1 MKGIKSTRL
10 VTPQGIRSGCVYWED
25 GKITAVTEQ
34 PLDGVELLDVGE
46 NWVTPGFI
54 DLHTHG
60 GGGGHE
66 FRGSEED
73 IRIALDFHLSH
84 GTTCIY
90 PTLSSAP
97 LAELEACV
105 ERISRLVENENPAI
119 TVPGVHLEGPYFSLA
134 QMGAQKPKFI
144 TPPIREDYLPMLE
157 RCADKIARWDYA
169 PENDTDQAFAKA
181 LKEYGVMAGAA
192 HTDALYSDMKA
203 AMEQGLKIV
212 THLYSCTSTVTRDH
226 GFRRLGV
233 IETAWLEDDLYV
245 EAIADGK
252 HLPPEL
258 LRMIWKLKGSHRM
271 ALVTDSILWAGLE
284 TGGQKSVQ
292 FGEYL
297 IEDGV
302 CKMADR
308 SAFQGSIATTDR
320 LLRTAVLEAGI
331 PMEDAVRMMT
341 QTPAVIMGLKNKGC
355 LAAGYD
361 GDFVVLDENLKVRT
375 VICGGEIC
383 VSRF

>member
-1 MKGIKSTRL
+1 MKGIQSTRL
-10 VTPQGIRSGCVYWED
+10 VPPQGIRPGCVYWEN
-25 GKITAVTEQ
+25 GVITAVTEA
-34 PLDGVELLDVGE
+34 PLAGVALLDVGDS
-46 NWVTPGFI
+46 WVTPGFI

-66 FRGSEED
+66 FRGNEED
-73 IRIALDFHLSH
+73 IRIALDFHLAH

-90 PTLSSAP
+90 PTFSSAP
-97 LAELEACV
+97 LPELEEGV
-105 ERISRLVENENPAI
+105 ERVTRIAKDPEIKIS
-119 TVPGVHLEGPYFSLA
+119 VPGVHLEGPYFSLA

-181 LKEYGVMAGAA
+181 LKAHGVLIGAA

-233 IETAWLEDDLYV
+233 IETAWLEDELYV

-258 LRMIWKLKGSHRM
+258 LRMIWKLKGSHRV
-271 ALVTDSILWAGLE
+271 ALVTDSILWAGLD
-284 TGGQKSVQ
+284 TGGKESVQ

-320 LLRTAVLEAGI
+320 LLRTAVLEAKI
-331 PMEDAVRMMT
+331 PMEEAVRMMT
-341 QTPAVIMGLKNKGC
+341 ETPAAIMGLKTKGS
-355 LAAGYD
+355 LEAGFD
-361 GDFVVLDENLKVRT
+361 GDLVVLTEDLQVKT
-375 VICGGEIC
+375 VICGGETV
-383 VSRF
+383 VSH

>member
-1 MKGIKSTRL
+1 MMNGIKSTRL
-10 VTPQGIRSGCVYWED
+10 VTPQGIRPGCVYWED
-25 GKITAVTEQ
+25 GKITEVTEV
-34 PLDGVELLDVGE
+34 PLDGMELLDVGDA
-46 NWVTPGFI
+46 WVTPGFI

-73 IRIALDFHLSH
+73 IRIALEFHLSH

-97 LAELEACV
+97 LAELVECV
-105 ERISRLVENENPAI
+105 ERITRTVTNSDLGI
-119 TVPGVHLEGPYFSLA
+119 TVPGVHLEGPYFSMA

-144 TPPIREDYLPMLE
+144 TPPIREDYLPLLE
-157 RCADKIARWDYA
+157 KYSHQIARWDYA
-169 PENDTDQAFAKA
+169 PENDAGQEFAKA
-181 LKEYGVMAGAA
+181 LKEYGVIAGAG

-203 AMEQGLKIV
+203 AMEQKLKIV

-258 LRMIWKLKGSHRM
+258 LRMIWKLKGSHRV
-271 ALVTDSILWAGLE
+271 ALVTDSILWAGLD
-284 TGGQKSVQ
+284 TGGQESVQ

-308 SAFQGSIATTDR
+308 SAFHGSIATTDR
-320 LLRTAVLEAGI
+320 LLRNAIDVGCTVAEAVQMLTAVPARILNLPKGKLEARL
-331 PMEDAVRMMT
+331 DADIVVFDDDIT
-341 QTPAVIMGLKNKGC
+341 VKAVFAQGLRQ
-355 LAAGYD
+355 
-361 GDFVVLDENLKVRT
+361 V
-375 VICGGEIC
+375 
-383 VSRF
+383 

>member
-10 VTPQGIRSGCVYWED
+10 VTPEGVRSGCVYWKD

-34 PLDGVELLDVGE
+34 PLEDVELLDVGE

-73 IRIALDFHLSH
+73 IRIALNFHLAH

-97 LAELEACV
+97 LTELEECV
-105 ERISRLVENENPAI
+105 ERITRTVQDPEIKI

-134 QMGAQKPKFI
+134 QMGAQKPNFI
-144 TPPIREDYLPMLE
+144 TPPIQEDYAPMLE
-157 RCADKIARWDYA
+157 RCSDKIARWDYA
-169 PENDTDQAFAKA
+169 PENDAGQEFAKA
-181 LKEYGVMAGAA
+181 LKEYGVIAGAG

-203 AMEQGLKIV
+203 AMEQELKIV

-258 LRMIWKLKGSHRM
+258 LRMIWKLKGSHRV
-271 ALVTDSILWAGLE
+271 ALVTDSILWAGLD
-284 TGGQKSVQ
+284 TGGESLR

-331 PMEDAVRMMT
+331 PMEEAVRMLT
-341 QTPAVIMGLKNKGC
+341 QTPASIMGLKTKGS
-355 LAAGYD
+355 LKANFDAD
-361 GDFVVLDENLKVRT
+361 VLVLDENLFLEKIV
-375 VICGGEIC
+375 VMGKD
-383 VSRF
+383 VSV